1 MKKYKN
7 FIEEIPAELYYKQP
21 FIKPKFD
28 PIYLVL
34 IGIVLLLI
42 AFVCIF
48 IGNMKANELAGYDYL
63 ESYLK

>member
-1 MKKYKN
+1 MKS
-7 FIEEIPAELYYKQP
+7 FEIEYLEMDKTKLD
-21 FIKPKFD
+21 KPKFD